1 MKQFFKELWWYLR
14 FIWYLFT
21 TPATITNPEPEEPAE
36 STEPDVYEYTEELE
50 DLWSDNEDTSSHREE
65 EIHEINENEENMENN
80 EMKKVVICLDNGHG
94 DNTPGKCSPWSARKV
109 PPELPFREYA
119 YCREI
124 VSRLAKVLN
133 EDGYPVYI
141 VTPENTDIELKER
154 GKRING
160 VVAEAKTNGMHVI
173 SISIHN
179 NAAGRGDA
187 WKEAYG
193 WSVWTTRGQN
203 NSDKLAQCLFDTA
216 KEVLTPL
223 GQKTRHDV
231 SDGDDDY
238 EDNFAMC
245 RMPNCPAVL
254 TENMF
259 QDCIKEVEFLL
270 TEEGKNA
277 IVEIH
282 RRGILKFIELM
293 NW

>member
-1 MKQFFKELWWYLR
+1 MKNLPSELKFFFKFWWTAIKMSFQTSTNNTPTIPEDVVTDELP
-14 FIWYLFT
+14 T
-21 TPATITNPEPEEPAE
+21 
-36 STEPDVYEYTEELE
+36 DVYEMTQ
-50 DLWSDNEDTSSHREE
+50 N
-65 EIHEINENEENMENN
+65 EINEQQQIKEEEAMIENG
-80 EMKKVVICLDNGHG
+80 KKNVMICLDNGHG
-94 DNTPGKCSPWSARKV
+94 EETPGKRSPWSACKK

-124 VSRLAKVLN
+124 VSRLAKVLH
-133 EDGYPVYI
+133 EDGYSVEVI
-141 VTPENTDIELKER
+141 VPEEWDVKLSER
-154 GKRING
+154 GNRINKI
-160 VVAEAKTNGMHVI
+160 VAEARKAGMRTL

-179 NAAGRGDA
+179 NAAGKGDA

-203 NSDKLAQCLFDTA
+203 NSDKLATCLFEA
-216 KEVLTPL
+216 AEEVLTPL
-223 GQKTRHDV
+223 GQKTRKDT
-231 SDGDDDY
+231 SDGDPDY

-282 RRGILKFIELM
+282 RRGIEKFIELM

>member
-1 MKQFFKELWWYLR
+1 MKHFFTELWWYLR
-14 FIWYLFT
+14 FLWYSIFYKEQ
-21 TPATITNPEPEEPAE
+21 TITPEPEPIEEPKQEPEEPE
-36 STEPDVYEYTEELE
+36 VFEYTDETAPSVDELE
-50 DLWSDNEDTSSHREE
+50 MQ
-65 EIHEINENEENMENN
+65 INEEDMVEQGT
-80 EMKKVVICLDNGHG
+80 KKVVICLDNGHG
-94 DNTPGKCSPWSARKV
+94 EETPGKRSPWLAKGI
-109 PPELPFREYA
+109 PPELPLREYA

-133 EDGYPVYI
+133 EDGYPVFI
-141 VTPENTDIELKER
+141 VVPESTDITLAER

-160 VVAEAKTNGMHVI
+160 VVAEAKANGMHAI

-203 NSDKLAQCLFDTA
+203 NSDKLAQCLFDAA

-282 RRGILKFIELM
+282 RRGIVKFIELM

>member
-1 MKQFFKELWWYLR
+1 MKHFFTELWWYLR
-14 FIWYLFT
+14 FLWYFIITKTPT
-21 TPATITNPEPEEPAE
+21 TEPNENPEPEKPEEPE
-36 STEPDVYEYTEELE
+36 VIEYTDETSPSANELE
-50 DLWSDNEDTSSHREE
+50 TQ
-65 EIHEINENEENMENN
+65 INEEDMVEQGT
-80 EMKKVVICLDNGHG
+80 KKVVICLDNGHG
-94 DNTPGKCSPWSARKV
+94 EETPGKRSPWLAKGI
-109 PPELPFREYA
+109 PPELPLREYV

-160 VVAEAKTNGMHVI
+160 VVAEAKANGMHAI

-203 NSDKLAQCLFDTA
+203 NSDKLAQCLFDAA

>member
-1 MKQFFKELWWYLR
+1 MKRFFKELWYIMRFLWYS
-14 FIWYLFT
+14 I
-21 TPATITNPEPEEPAE
+21 INKSETNKHEELIKPEEP
-36 STEPDVYEYTEELE
+36 VYEYT
-50 DLWSDNEDTSSHREE
+50 DNSTPQCGD
-65 EIHEINENEENMENN
+65 EIGKINENEEA
-80 EMKKVVICLDNGHG
+80 MKNIKSKNVVICLDNGHG
-94 DNTPGKCSPWSARKV
+94 ENTPGKRSPWSASKV
-109 PPELPFREYA
+109 PPELPFREYL

-133 EDGYPVYI
+133 DEGYPVYI
-141 VTPENTDIELKER
+141 VTPEDNDIELKER
-154 GKRING
+154 GKRIND
-160 VVAEAKTNGMHVI
+160 VVAEAKVNGMHTI

-179 NAAGRGDA
+179 NAAGKGDA

-203 NSDKLAQCLFDTA
+203 NSDKLAQCLFDAAT
-216 KEVLTPL
+216 EILPPL
-223 GQKTRHDV
+223 GQKTRHDI

-245 RMPNCPAVL
+245 RIPNCPAVL

-282 RRGILKFIELM
+282 RRGIVKFIELM

>member
-1 MKQFFKELWWYLR
+1 MKQFFKELWWCLR
-14 FIWYLFT
+14 FLWYSIIT
-21 TPATITNPEPEEPAE
+21 KTPTNEPEPIEEPEPESEEPE
-36 STEPDVYEYTEELE
+36 VIEYTDEVRDDEE
-50 DLWSDNEDTSSHREE
+50 TF
-65 EIHEINENEENMENN
+65 EINENKEDMMIEPGKIKN
-80 EMKKVVICLDNGHG
+80 VVICLDNGHG
-94 DNTPGKCSPWSARKV
+94 EETPGKRSPWLAKGI
-109 PPELPFREYA
+109 PPELPLREYA

-124 VSRLAKVLN
+124 VSRLAKVLHD
-133 EDGYPVYI
+133 DGYPVFI

-154 GKRING
+154 GKRIND
-160 VVAEAKTNGMHVI
+160 VVAEAKVNGMHAI

-203 NSDKLAQCLFDTA
+203 NSDKLAQCLFDAA
-216 KEVLTPL
+216 KDVLTPL

-245 RMPNCPAVL
+245 RMPKCPAVL

-282 RRGILKFIELM
+282 HRGIAKFIELM